1 MNRKRNIVFVSAV
14 GIITLMLTTGWGVLS
29 ANTWPPEPMP
39 VYSLEG
45 TWLQTVTEDPQDAI
59 DIVTISPED
68 SRSGKGFFVA
78 TDINPD
84 ATAGGLWPEADSW
97 TPWTGTYI
105 RTGPETWLTKSV
117 CYVRKDTR
125 PKATVLLIMV
135 LEGTWTMTAP
145 DVVEV
150 AGTLSFYSI
159 DQDSDGD
166 GLPDEGQQAN
176 MSIPVIG
183 DMKPL

>member
-1 MNRKRNIVFVSAV
+1 MNRKRNIVFVSAI
-14 GIITLMLTTGWGVLS
+14 GIVALMLTTGWSVLS
-29 ANTWPPEPMP
+29 ANAWPPEPMP
-39 VYSLEG
+39 VYSLAG
-45 TWLQTVTEDPQDAI
+45 TWLQTVTEDPPDAI

-68 SRSGKGFFVA
+68 PSSGKGFFVA

-84 ATAGGLWPEADSW
+84 VTAGGLWPEADSW
-97 TPWTGTYI
+97 TPWIGTYV
-105 RTGPETWLTKSV
+105 RTGPGTWQFKLV
-117 CYVRKDTR
+117 CYVKKDTK

-135 LEGTWTMTAP
+135 LEGTWTMSSP
-145 DVVEV
+145 DVVGV
-150 AGTLSFYSI
+150 AGTLSFYGI

-176 MSIPVIG
+176 MSIPIIG

>member
-1 MNRKRNIVFVSAV
+1 MNRKRNIVFVSAI
-14 GIITLMLTTGWGVLS
+14 GIVALMLTTGWGVLG
-29 ANTWPPEPMP
+29 ANAWPPEPMP
-39 VYSLEG
+39 VYSLAG
-45 TWLQTVTEDPQDAI
+45 TWLQTVTEDPPDAI

-68 SRSGKGFFVA
+68 PSSGKGFFVA

-84 ATAGGLWPEADSW
+84 VTAGGLWPEADSW
-97 TPWTGTYI
+97 TPWTGTYV
-105 RTGPETWLTKSV
+105 RTGPDTWQFKLV
-117 CYVRKDTR
+117 CYVKKDTK
-125 PKATVLLIMV
+125 PKATILLIMV
-135 LEGTWTMTAP
+135 LEGTWTMSSP
-145 DVVEV
+145 GVVDF
-150 AGTLSFYSI
+150 AGILSFYGV